1 LAVGG
6 NEDSSDIIVRSDM
19 GNSSMPFWRRD
30 IKTYKVSIE
39 FTGMFAVW
47 SMLAHF

>member
-6 NEDSSDIIVRSDM
+6 NAQYGGVVVGGDM

-30 IKTYKVSIE
+30 IKAYKVGVQSASMSAIW
-39 FTGMFAVW
+39 AV
-47 SMLAHF
+47 LACV